1 MFGIAWPELLL
12 IGIVAVIAIGP
23 KDLPPLLRQAGKFAR
38 TARQM
43 FDEMRGHFDEL
54 SSQVDLDESQ
64 QEADKLQKKV
74 NAPYLKDQSGD
85 KV

>member
-12 IGIVAVIAIGP
+12 IGVVAVIVIGP

-43 FDEMRGHFDEL
+43 WDEMRGHFDEL
-54 SSQVDLDESQ
+54 SNHVDLEESQ

-85 KV
+85 KA